1 MNDYIKP
8 NIRELALKHGI
19 AYPTD
24 EELVMLILGSG
35 TKGMPVERLAK
46 NVVDAINTSN
56 TEDLNERL
64 TAVKGL
70 GQSKA
75 LAIRAAIEFGRRR
88 NSFKS
93 AVVKSPKDIIPFV
106 KNYSMQSREHF
117 ICVTLTGGHEII
129 QIRIASIGT
138 VNRTIVHPREV
149 FSEALMENAAAL
161 IVCHNHPSGNC
172 NPSEEDVKTTEIL
185 IQASEILGIPLLDH
199 IIINRSSYFS
209 FMEHGLLFSPTG
221 EEHDFEQEFSAA
233 FQKRRFT
240 LPKNAAKELCAAEED
255 MFGAFDTEE

>member
-1 MNDYIKP
+1 MNEYIKP

-19 AYPTD
+19 GYPTD

-35 TKGMPVERLAK
+35 TKGVPVERLAK
-46 NVVDAINTSN
+46 SVVGAINTSN
-56 TEDLNERL
+56 PEELNERL

-88 NSFKS
+88 NSFKN
-93 AVVKSPKDIIPFV
+93 AIVKSPKDIIPFI

-161 IVCHNHPSGNC
+161 IVCHNHPSGSC
-172 NPSEEDVKTTEIL
+172 EPSEEDIKTTRVL

-209 FMEHGLLFSPTG
+209 FMEHGLLFSATG
-221 EEHDFEQEFSAA
+221 GSPNCEQDFAAA
-233 FQKRRFT
+233 FQKGRFSHSV
-240 LPKNAAKELCAAEED
+240 NAEKERCAAEED
-255 MFGAFDTEE
+255 IFEAFDM